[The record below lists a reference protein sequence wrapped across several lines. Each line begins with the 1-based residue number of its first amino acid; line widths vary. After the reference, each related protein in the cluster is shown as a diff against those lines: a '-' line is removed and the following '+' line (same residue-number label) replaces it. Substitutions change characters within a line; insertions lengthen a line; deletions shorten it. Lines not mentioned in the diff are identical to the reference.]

1 MKLALQNEVAISN
14 DEVRQ
19 LDRAYVFHSW
29 SMQGNLN
36 PLVIAGA
43 KGCELWDYE
52 GNTYLDFSSQLVNVN
67 IGYQHPRVL
76 AAMKAQLEELVTIA
90 PATANLARGEAAK
103 RIVELA
109 PEGFS
114 KVFFTNAGADANE
127 NAIRMARLYTGRDK
141 VLSAYRSYHGNTGSA
156 IAATGDWRR
165 VPNEYSRG
173 HVHFFNPYLYRSEF
187 NAVTEEEECQRALA
201 HLRRIIECEGPGAIA
216 AILLESIPGTAG
228 ILVPPDGYMQ
238 GVRALADEFG
248 IVLILDEVMAGFG
261 RTGSWFAFEQDGVVP
276 DLVTFAKGVNAGY
289 VPAGGVLIS
298 DPIARYFDD
307 HFFAG
312 GLTYSGHPLA
322 MAAIVATI
330 DAMKEE
336 NIVENAAQMGNHVLR
351 PGLEALAEK
360 HAIIGH
366 VRGRGLFQALE
377 LVSSREQKTPL
388 TAADMAAINV
398 QNRVNGVL
406 SQLPAEAT
414 KTGVTTEKQQNAEL
428 LTFALYSPDNRFDQ
442 TFLNNYVKIN
452 VEPRLKRIGGV
463 GKAQLFGSNY
473 SMRLWLRP
481 DKMAQYG
488 LIPDDISSVL
498 AKQNIEAATGSFG
511 ANHPT
516 ANEYTMKYRGRLST
530 AEEFGELVPLTS
542 WFFLL
547 KRPCFSKRYP

>member
-1 MKLALQNEVAISN
+1 MKLAIHNEVAVSN

-43 KGCELWDYE
+43 QGCELWDYE
-52 GNTYLDFSSQLVNVN
+52 GNTWLDFSSQLVNVN

-76 AAMKAQLEELVTIA
+76 AAMKSQLETLVTIA

-103 RIVELA
+103 RIVDLA
-109 PEGFS
+109 PAGFS

-165 VPNEYSRG
+165 VPNEFSRG

-187 NAVTEEEECQRALA
+187 NAATEEEECQRALA
-201 HLRRIIECEGPGAIA
+201 HLRRIIECEGPTAIA

-228 ILVPPDGYMQ
+228 ILVPPAGYMQ

-298 DPIARYFDD
+298 EPIARYFDD

-336 NIVENAAQMGNHVLR
+336 KVVENAASIGNEVLR

-360 HAIIGH
+360 HAIIGE
-366 VRGRGLFQALE
+366 VRGRGLFQALGGGG
-377 LVSSREQKTPL
+377 QP
-388 TAADMAAINV
+388 
-398 QNRVNGVL
+398 G
-406 SQLPAEAT
+406 T
-414 KTGVTTEKQQNAEL
+414 KK
-428 LTFALYSPDNRFDQ
+428 P
-442 TFLNNYVKIN
+442 
-452 VEPRLKRIGGV
+452 
-463 GKAQLFGSNY
+463 
-473 SMRLWLRP
+473 
-481 DKMAQYG
+481 
-488 LIPDDISSVL
+488 
-498 AKQNIEAATGSFG
+498 
-511 ANHPT
+511 
-516 ANEYTMKYRGRLST
+516 
-530 AEEFGELVPLTS
+530 
-542 WFFLL
+542 
-547 KRPCFSKRYP
+547 